1 MHFDEA
7 ISFML
12 IYRYND
18 DGTPK
23 ATPIKDKNNNDVV
36 FTTNTEDGKDGYVS
50 VELKDSVHGQ
60 NLQANT
66 TYYLHE
72 IQAPS
77 GYAINDIYYQFTI
90 NKDGTVNYNNYH
102 FLDGDVMKIRNT
114 PESVD
119 FIVSKEIKGNVTLTT
134 EDMEAIKFKL
144 QKFNTTTNEWEDYIP
159 SGETVSPYSA
169 VSYKDFTDSE
179 FTTFR
184 SLKQGK
190 YRLIESGNNE
200 VRSAHSSS
208 RFSASM
214 IMDDNVGCSV
224 SDTTSTTYDGI
235 QIDFDITRANL
246 QDAEPRT
253 VKVTNTYS
261 VATVD
266 KKVIKR
272 WYNCDCTTEINWPM
286 GLKVQLDIYRYDPA
300 TSQTEGNPVQSITL
314 DGVADQNG
322 EFVPGQATFL
332 NLPKNKEV
340 NTNEGPVLVDQ
351 IYAVKEVTQFKGYQP
366 ENNNPVMAF
375 YDTST
380 SQSKE
385 NLTFK
390 NVKKATSFSVKKNW
404 LPEKPANASATFRL
418 FSYTGTDISKARMV
432 EDMEL
437 PNTTGSTEEE
447 QWTAVFEDL
456 PMVND
461 QDVPLNYIAKEINCT
476 PGYEAYYTG
485 NDNYSGNNG
494 TITNKPAK
502 TNFGV
507 TVQWDNISGNEW
519 PNGITLNLR
528 LLRRPKGTT
537 GTDPNFRL
545 PLSLPGNGTDQ
556 EFQQGNDVQG
566 AADTYP
572 VKYKKRSPIKY
583 QLAVEDLDKFFTDEN
598 GNLVE
603 WEYYVEQVVN
613 VRDDS
618 VYSVT
623 DVSTEYANKNRAPL
637 NGFASNNGLITNTL
651 PTVSLQVSK
660 HVSGSFASH
669 FKYFEFTITLG
680 SGENKLNGNVPCV
693 IKSDKVGAPENNIT
707 VAFTDGSATVKL
719 RHGETLVIPD
729 LTLGTTYSV
738 TETPVN
744 GYTSTI
750 TGNASGEVN
759 DNTVSFLNTRD
770 GTVPTG
776 VTVGCVSAGAL
787 LLLSAGAFLLLLR
800 KKAMTRRKSG
810 EV

>member
-1 MHFDEA
+1 
-7 ISFML
+7 ML

-90 NKDGTVNYNNYH
+90 NKDGTVNYSNYH

-235 QIDFDITRANL
+235 QIDFDITRSNL

-300 TSQTEGNPVQSITL
+300 TSQTEGNPVQSIRACLESLHTRP
-314 DGVADQNG
+314 ACIFSAIFCQN
-322 EFVPGQATFL
+322 P
-332 NLPKNKEV
+332 
-340 NTNEGPVLVDQ
+340 
-351 IYAVKEVTQFKGYQP
+351 
-366 ENNNPVMAF
+366 
-375 YDTST
+375 
-380 SQSKE
+380 
-385 NLTFK
+385 
-390 NVKKATSFSVKKNW
+390 
-404 LPEKPANASATFRL
+404 R
-418 FSYTGTDISKARMV
+418 
-432 EDMEL
+432 
-437 PNTTGSTEEE
+437 
-447 QWTAVFEDL
+447 
-456 PMVND
+456 
-461 QDVPLNYIAKEINCT
+461 
-476 PGYEAYYTG
+476 
-485 NDNYSGNNG
+485 
-494 TITNKPAK
+494 
-502 TNFGV
+502 
-507 TVQWDNISGNEW
+507 
-519 PNGITLNLR
+519 
-528 LLRRPKGTT
+528 
-537 GTDPNFRL
+537 
-545 PLSLPGNGTDQ
+545 
-556 EFQQGNDVQG
+556 
-566 AADTYP
+566 
-572 VKYKKRSPIKY
+572 
-583 QLAVEDLDKFFTDEN
+583 
-598 GNLVE
+598 
-603 WEYYVEQVVN
+603 
-613 VRDDS
+613 
-618 VYSVT
+618 
-623 DVSTEYANKNRAPL
+623 
-637 NGFASNNGLITNTL
+637 
-651 PTVSLQVSK
+651 
-660 HVSGSFASH
+660 
-669 FKYFEFTITLG
+669 
-680 SGENKLNGNVPCV
+680 
-693 IKSDKVGAPENNIT
+693 
-707 VAFTDGSATVKL
+707 
-719 RHGETLVIPD
+719 
-729 LTLGTTYSV
+729 
-738 TETPVN
+738 
-744 GYTSTI
+744 
-750 TGNASGEVN
+750 
-759 DNTVSFLNTRD
+759 
-770 GTVPTG
+770 
-776 VTVGCVSAGAL
+776 
-787 LLLSAGAFLLLLR
+787 
-800 KKAMTRRKSG
+800 
-810 EV
+810 